1 MSLELPDSSK
11 YDGELDI
18 ILTSGEVV
26 EVKSSFGYSEN
37 GINRTFSRKL
47 RTMREASSVDLDQ
60 NTLTVRAGR
69 IQDENLVS
77 ALADKWEAKV
87 ASESVWNNANITI
100 RAVE

>member
-1 MSLELPDSSK
+1 
-11 YDGELDI
+11 
-18 ILTSGEVV
+18 
-26 EVKSSFGYSEN
+26 
-37 GINRTFSRKL
+37 
-47 RTMREASSVDLDQ
+47 MREASSVDLDQ

-87 ASESVWNNANITI
+87 ASKSVWNNANITI